1 MSATRTLEIRLSGRL
16 ADLLDEVVAETGEK
30 PFAVA
35 REALEIGLQRLKAE
49 RCPPQSG
56 PA

>member
-1 MSATRTLEIRLSGRL
+1 MPASRTLEIRLSGRL
-16 ADLLDEVVAETGEK
+16 ADLLDEVVAGTGEK
-30 PFAVA
+30 PFAIA
-35 REALEIGLQRLKAE
+35 REALEIGLHRLKAD